1 MIDRLFLI
9 AVGSAL
15 VAAVGSIVIPLLCE
29 RDDFGA
35 MIERLAKRL
44 FSWRR

>member
-15 VAAVGSIVIPLLCE
+15 VAAVGSIVIPQICE
-29 RDDFGA
+29 RYDFGA
-35 MIERLAKRL
+35 MIKRL
-44 FSWRR
+44 VRRLLAGRR

>member
-15 VAAVGSIVIPLLCE
+15 VAAVGSIVISKLCE
-29 RDDFGA
+29 RYDFGA

-44 FSWRR
+44 LAWRR